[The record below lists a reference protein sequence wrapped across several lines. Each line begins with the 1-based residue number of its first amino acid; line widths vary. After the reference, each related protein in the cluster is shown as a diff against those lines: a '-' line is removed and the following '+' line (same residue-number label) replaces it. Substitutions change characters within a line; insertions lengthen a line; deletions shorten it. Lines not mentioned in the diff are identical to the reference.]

1 MRVLRSSR
9 RIPLLR
15 KSRPFTKPGANYLT
29 FIVTAALALG
39 AASASTPKFV
49 TPAHAQTP
57 SPAPV
62 EIEGVQSIA
71 SGRST
76 SSFSEALTRSLQEEK
91 SPVRVAIHRPLAG
104 RAGEFQDE
112 GDGFDPDESAGSEK
126 QSSESWKRRHR
137 VRKAEFPGGG
147 DNGTVIPPDTQG
159 TVGPN
164 HLMVVLN
171 SSVTIETRAGIV
183 LSSVPIASFWSSLGG
198 INDAYDSRVL
208 FDRDANRW
216 IISSGSNAESPTAY
230 ILIGVSQTNDPTGAW
245 NLYKVP
251 VDASGASWAD
261 YPTLG
266 FNGDWIV
273 VQTNV
278 FTVSDGAF
286 VASNIYAFDKA
297 DLYAGGAGNYTVFHD
312 PTGFTDYPAVTHD
325 NTLATE
331 YLVRNWDGASGTLR
345 LSTITG
351 SVGAEV
357 LTVGVAFPK
366 AANAWQD
373 TAAENFAPQLGSTA
387 RIDTDDDR
395 IENCV
400 YRNGSLWAAQTVF
413 FPATGTPTRSSAQ
426 WWQINT
432 ASGSVGVVQ
441 QLGKRDDPSGAF
453 DYAYPTLDVNAN
465 DDMMIGYSRFGA
477 SQYASANY
485 SYRLHSDPPNTLET
499 DTVFKAGEAPYF
511 KDFGTGDNRW
521 GDYSNVAVDP
531 LNDIDLWTI
540 QEYAGTDNTWG
551 TWWGSIV
558 LSGNGASPTAT
569 ATAMQTSTATPTRR
583 PTPTHTPKP
592 KKTPKPTPTRTP
604 KPTRT
609 PTRTPTATPTPA

>member
-1 MRVLRSSR
+1 V
-9 RIPLLR
+9 
-15 KSRPFTKPGANYLT
+15 
-29 FIVTAALALG
+29 
-39 AASASTPKFV
+39 SAWTPNFV
-49 TPAHAQTP
+49 TSANAQTP
-57 SPAPV
+57 PSQV
-62 EIEGVQSIA
+62 EIAGARSVA
-71 SGRST
+71 SGRSIANFTDAAPRT
-76 SSFSEALTRSLQEEK
+76 SDLEK
-91 SPVRVAIHRPLAG
+91 RGVPIAIHRPLAG
-104 RAGEFQDE
+104 RAGASLDNENESSGFE
-112 GDGFDPDESAGSEK
+112 PGDDAGISETDAR
-126 QSSESWKRRHR
+126 SSKRRHR
-137 VRKAEFPGGG
+137 VRKVEFPGGT
-147 DNGTVIPPDTQG
+147 DNGSVIPPDTQG

-164 HLMVVLN
+164 HLMAVLN
-171 SSVTIETRAGIV
+171 SNVTIETRTGVV
-183 LSSVPIASFWSSLGG
+183 LSSIPIASFWSSLGG
-198 INDAYDSRVL
+198 INEAFDPRVL
-208 FDRDANRW
+208 FDRNADRW
-216 IISSGSNAESPTAY
+216 IISAGANAASPTAY

-245 NLYKVP
+245 NLYKVS
-251 VDASGASWAD
+251 VDANGASWAD

-278 FTVSDGAF
+278 FTVSQGGY
-286 VASNIYAFDKA
+286 VGSYIYAFDKA
-297 DLYAGGAGNYTVFHD
+297 DLYAGGAGQYTVFHD

-345 LSTITG
+345 ISAIAG
-351 SVGAEV
+351 PIGAEV
-357 LTVGVAFPK
+357 LTIGVAFPQ
-366 AANAWQD
+366 AAKGWQD
-373 TAAENFAPQLGSTA
+373 AGAENFAPQLGSTA

-441 QLGKRDDPSGAF
+441 QLGERDDPTGQF

-485 SYRLHSDPPNTLET
+485 SFRRHDDPPNALEA
-499 DTVFKAGEAPYF
+499 DTVFKPGEAPYF

-531 LNDIDLWTI
+531 INDLDLWTI
-540 QEYAGTDNTWG
+540 QEYAATGNTWG
-551 TWWGSIV
+551 TWWGA
-558 LSGNGASPTAT
+558 LAFSGNPVTPTAT
-569 ATAMQTSTATPTRR
+569 ATRTPTPTPTR
-583 PTPTHTPKP
+583 
-592 KKTPKPTPTRTP
+592 KPTPTRTP

-609 PTRTPTATPTPA
+609 PTPTRTPRPTPTRTPKPTRTPTPTRTPKPTRTPTATPTAD